1 MKTLE
6 NLINEQ
12 TYMVVDNESNRFN
25 FCDLVYIDNQLVEA
39 AKDGVEFDLK
49 EQSLLPEDVKLAIET
64 MITNDVIIED
74 FTGIVRY
81 ENDDITYYLLV
92 WEQD

>member
-6 NLINEQ
+6 KLIGDS
-12 TYMVVDNESNRFN
+12 TYVVVDHESNRFI
-25 FCDLVYIDNQLVEA
+25 FCGLMDIDNQLVEA

-49 EQSLLPEDVKLAIET
+49 EQSLLPEDVQLAIET

-74 FTGIVRY
+74 FTGIITFDRGA
-81 ENDDITYYLLV
+81 DTYYVLV
-92 WEQD
+92 WEQ

>member
-6 NLINEQ
+6 KLIGDS
-12 TYMVVDNESNRFN
+12 TYMVTDNEANRFS

-49 EQSLLPEDVKLAIET
+49 QSLLPEDVKLAIET

-81 ENDDITYYLLV
+81 ENDADTYYVLV
-92 WEQD
+92 PKQE